1 MTMPSRYVCLYFGL
15 RRGQAQRTGLACLG
29 PPPLPV
35 FSGLARGGLKHKVLN
50 MENVA
55 PKGAQRMRWDAGTC
69 DL

>member
-1 MTMPSRYVCLYFGL
+1 MPSLYICLYFGL

-35 FSGLARGGLKHKVLN
+35 FSGLAWGGLKYNVLK
-50 MENVA
+50 MGNVV
-55 PKGAQRMRWDAGTC
+55 PKGAQGMRRDAGTC